1 MKKTIPALDVIEV
14 VCHGS
19 QTELQRL
26 AMMMMQLDMALAL
39 AREQGLIDVQITLES
54 ALAEARTARDR
65 LLQ

>member
-1 MKKTIPALDVIEV
+1 MKKPIPSLASVDV

-39 AREQGLIDVQITLES
+39 ARENGLIDVQMTLES
-54 ALAEARTARDR
+54 ALAETRTARER

>member
-1 MKKTIPALDVIEV
+1 MKKSITFLEKTEV
-14 VCHGS
+14 VCHKS

-39 AREQGLIDVQITLES
+39 ARERGLNDVEITLEA
-54 ALAEARTARDR
+54 ALAETRTARER